1 MRIHWFADGVLN
13 TCANC
18 LDRHLL
24 QRADRTAVL
33 WESDDPADQKV
44 LTYAKLHRE
53 VCRFTNIL
61 KTLGVRK
68 GVALRKTFPE
78 NKEYLEY
85 HNDCVF
91 G

>member
-44 LTYAKLHRE
+44 LTYAELHRE
-53 VCRFTNIL
+53 ACRFANVL
-61 KTLGVRK
+61 KTFGVRK
-68 GVALRKTFPE
+68 GDGVAKNISREQRVLGIP
-78 NKEYLEY
+78 
-85 HNDCVF
+85 
-91 G
+91 